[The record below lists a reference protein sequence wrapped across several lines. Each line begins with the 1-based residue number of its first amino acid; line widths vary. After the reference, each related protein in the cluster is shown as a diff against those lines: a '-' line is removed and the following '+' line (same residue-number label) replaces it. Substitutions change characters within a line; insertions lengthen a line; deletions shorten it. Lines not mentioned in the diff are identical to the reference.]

1 MSKKQ
6 ISVQAHHTYINKMAA
21 IIDSLQQAGMT
32 IEDKIESI
40 GHFKGFADE
49 NKIDDL
55 KKIPGISS
63 VKVLGNKGDEEQKD
77 YSISK

>member
-1 MSKKQ
+1 MDRKK
-6 ISVQAHHTYINKMAA
+6 ISVQAHYTYMNKMAA
-21 IIDSLQQAGMT
+21 ISESLQQAGMT

-55 KKIPGISS
+55 KRIPGVSS
-63 VKVLGNKGDEEQKD
+63 VKVLGNEGDEEQKD
-77 YSISK
+77 YSISE